1 MIRSLSLY
9 AAASLALIAATGA
22 LLGLACPDTAS
33 RHAVLVSAV
42 IALVVQLF
50 AFAAVKLAAGTNM
63 LAGWGMGMLLRFV
76 VLVAYGFVGAR
87 ALALP
92 MAPALISL
100 VAFFFLTSLL
110 EPVLLKT

>member
-1 MIRSLSLY
+1 MIRPIVLFS
-9 AAASLALIAATGA
+9 AASLALIAMAGA
-22 LLGLACPDTAS
+22 LLGLAWPDPAS
-33 RHAVLVSAV
+33 RHAVFVSAV
-42 IALVVQLF
+42 VALVVQLF
-50 AFAAVKLAAGTNM
+50 AFAVVKLAAGTNM

-87 ALALP
+87 ALGLP